1 MSAENPIQRLTI
13 CVLGIYVCYLAYGIA
28 QEGVYKFRTAD
39 GGKFG
44 ATTFL
49 LLVQCITNALFALVV
64 MAWEKSARGAKHP
77 AVTFTLRPMIMGS
90 TYIIAMFCSNE
101 ALKYVNYPT
110 QAVAKSCKMIP
121 VMLMGV
127 VMGTKKYTWREY
139 FCVGIITAGIVTF
152 RLAKSKGA
160 SSENSTVGLALL
172 FVSLLCDGLTG
183 PVQEKINKESKTTP
197 PQMMFL
203 CNFWAIVYAGAGCYL
218 TGQLDE
224 GMAFVAANPAFIQ
237 HLAVFSLCSALG
249 QNFIFLTIS
258 WFSALTCSTI
268 TTTRKFFTV
277 LASVA
282 YFGHTLQPMQWA
294 GTGLVFLGL
303 GIDLVRK
310 YSKTREAQAKAA
322 KKD

>member
-1 MSAENPIQRLTI
+1 
-13 CVLGIYVCYLAYGIA
+13 
-28 QEGVYKFRTAD
+28 
-39 GGKFG
+39 
-44 ATTFL
+44 
-49 LLVQCITNALFALVV
+49 
-64 MAWEKSARGAKHP
+64 
-77 AVTFTLRPMIMGS
+77 
-90 TYIIAMFCSNE
+90 MF
-101 ALKYVNYPT
+101 V
-110 QAVAKSCKMIP
+110 
-121 VMLMGV
+121 
-127 VMGTKKYTWREY
+127 
-139 FCVGIITAGIVTF
+139 
-152 RLAKSKGA
+152 
-160 SSENSTVGLALL
+160 
-172 FVSLLCDGLTG
+172 
-183 PVQEKINKESKTTP
+183 
-197 PQMMFL
+197 